1 MKTTIL
7 DVLQYLF
14 EHYAGDDP
22 MFNLDQERLQLKL
35 REAGFEDN
43 EIQRAIQW
51 LEELAVLQE
60 QETESEPPK
69 TNAIRVFT
77 TEEATKLDV
86 ESRGFL
92 LFLEQVGV
100 LDHRIREL
108 VIDRL
113 MALEA
118 DEIDLKQVKWVVLMV
133 LLNQPGREEALVWME
148 DVVMDELHSGL
159 H

>member
-1 MKTTIL
+1 MKQTIL
-7 DVLQYLF
+7 DVLRYLF

-22 MFNLDQERLQLKL
+22 TFNLDQERLQLKL

-43 EIQRAIQW
+43 EILRALQW
-51 LEELAVLQE
+51 LEELAALQE
-60 QETESEPPK
+60 QGPESDLPK
-69 TNAIRVFT
+69 TNAIRIFT
-77 TEEATKLDV
+77 VEEMTKLDV

-100 LDHRIREL
+100 LDHPSREL

-113 MALEA
+113 MALES
-118 DEIDLKQVKWVVLMV
+118 DEIDLRQVKWVVLMV

-148 DVVMDELHSGL
+148 DVVMDELRSGL

>member
-1 MKTTIL
+1 MKQTIL
-7 DVLQYLF
+7 DVLRYLF
-14 EHYAGDDP
+14 EHYAGEDP
-22 MFNLDQERLQLKL
+22 AFDLDQERLQLKL

-43 EIQRAIQW
+43 EILRALQW

-60 QETESEPPK
+60 QRMESELPK

-77 TEEATKLDV
+77 AEEAAKLDI

-100 LDHRIREL
+100 LDDHSRET

-113 MALEA
+113 MALES
-118 DEIDLKQVKWVVLMV
+118 DEIDLRQVKWVVLMV
-133 LLNQPGREEALVWME
+133 LLNQPGQEEALAWME
-148 DVVMDELHSGL
+148 DVVIDELRSGL

>member
-1 MKTTIL
+1 MKQTIL
-7 DVLQYLF
+7 DVLRYLF

-22 MFNLDQERLQLKL
+22 TFNLDQERLQLKL

-43 EIQRAIQW
+43 EILRALQW
-51 LEELAVLQE
+51 LEELAALQE
-60 QETESEPPK
+60 QGPESDLPK
-69 TNAIRVFT
+69 TNAIRIFT
-77 TEEATKLDV
+77 VEEMAKLDV

-92 LFLEQVGV
+92 LFLEQMGV
-100 LDHRIREL
+100 LDHPSREL

-113 MALEA
+113 MALES
-118 DEIDLKQVKWVVLMV
+118 DEIDLRQVKWVVLMV

-148 DVVMDELHSGL
+148 DVVMDELRSGL

>member
-1 MKTTIL
+1 MKQNIL
-7 DVLQYLF
+7 DVLRYLF
-14 EHYAGDDP
+14 EHYAGDDAT
-22 MFNLDQERLQLKL
+22 FNLDQERLQLKL
-35 REAGFEDN
+35 EEAGFEDN

-51 LEELAVLQE
+51 LEELATLQE
-60 QETESEPPK
+60 QEAESELPK

-77 TEEATKLDV
+77 IEEAAKLDV

-100 LDHRIREL
+100 LDHRSREL

-113 MALEA
+113 MALES

-133 LLNQPGREEALVWME
+133 LLNQPGQEEALVWME
-148 DVVMDELHSGL
+148 DVVMDELRSGL